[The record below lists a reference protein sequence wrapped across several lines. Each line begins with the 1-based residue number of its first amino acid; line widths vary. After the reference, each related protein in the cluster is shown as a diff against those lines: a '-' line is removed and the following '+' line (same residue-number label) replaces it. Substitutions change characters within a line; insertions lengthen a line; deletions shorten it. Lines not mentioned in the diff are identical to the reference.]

1 MLRLIGLAA
10 GKQLYH
16 VKGIRIQRHSAQL
29 TDHLLCD
36 RAVAGQSRQ
45 LFDLVFQKELIL
57 TAAHQQGGLRPRCKG
72 CTGLLCPIA
81 GHSLQRRPCG
91 AVDLH
96 AIPRLFAAADELL
109 LPLAGAQLAV
119 HLLHEPRHD
128 EDRIFCVR
136 QSIAKLLQILV
147 GVGRRA
153 YQRHKHQPLAAKE
166 GDRTRCQHDLLHRG
180 GRAVQHSRLR
190 VIAVQVCKGLL
201 CSGVDKGLI
210 RCIKIIQCAAGLQ
223 AFFKFFFTV

>member
-1 MLRLIGLAA
+1 MLCLIGLAA

-29 TDHLLCD
+29 ANHLLCD

-45 LFDLVFQKELIL
+45 LFNLVFQKELIL
-57 TAAHQQGGLRPRCKG
+57 TAAHQQGSLRPRCKG
-72 CTGLLCPIA
+72 STGLLCPIA

-91 AVDLH
+91 TVDLH
-96 AIPRLFAAADELL
+96 AVPQLFAAANKFL

-119 HLLHEPRHD
+119 RLLHDPRHD
-128 EDRIFCVR
+128 EDRIFSVC
-136 QSIAKLLQILV
+136 QGIAKLLQVLV
-147 GVGRRA
+147 GVGRWA

-180 GRAVQHSRLR
+180 GRAVQHGCLR
-190 VIAVQVCKGLL
+190 VIAVQ
-201 CSGVDKGLI
+201 I
-210 RCIKIIQCAAGLQ
+210 
-223 AFFKFFFTV
+223 F